1 MSKDKNNN
9 LSVSKTATEQLADKK
24 QKITRLKILFIADS
38 EHHCLTQVKHKQTSG
53 PTEFRFGRNFSSDS
67 GRNSGSV
74 PVRPN
79 L

>member
-38 EHHCLTQVKHKQTSG
+38 EHHCLTQVKHKQT
-53 PTEFRFGRNFSSDS
+53 RA
-67 GRNSGSV
+67 
-74 PVRPN
+74 
-79 L
+79 